1 MDGDKKINGT
11 GQLIFKKENKVNR
24 NLIKKMRNVKLK
36 ERKNKNWNLQ
46 IRWNEAGNN

>member
-24 NLIKKMRNVKLK
+24 NLIKKKK
-36 ERKNKNWNLQ
+36 EKGKIERKEIK
-46 IRWNEAGNN
+46 